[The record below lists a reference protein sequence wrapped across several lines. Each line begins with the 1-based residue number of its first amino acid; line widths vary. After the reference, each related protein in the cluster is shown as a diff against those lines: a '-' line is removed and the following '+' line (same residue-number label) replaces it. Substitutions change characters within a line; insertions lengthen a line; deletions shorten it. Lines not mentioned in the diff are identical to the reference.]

1 MCHGRAVDLAQG
13 IDQLGLDATAGP
25 LVLWWQQLTAG
36 ENATEKANR
45 MQETTESVSC
55 AQKLIQPNRR
65 IASAA
70 VCKLRRAGSPASA
83 ASSGGLPLSAFVA
96 AAAHACGSRYAIV
109 SG

>member
-1 MCHGRAVDLAQG
+1 M
-13 IDQLGLDATAGP
+13 
-25 LVLWWQQLTAG
+25 WWQQLTAG
-36 ENATEKANR
+36 ENATEKANK

-83 ASSGGLPLSAFVA
+83 ASSGGLPKSAFVA
-96 AAAHACGSRYAIV
+96 AAAHACGSRCAVV